1 MEKSSK
7 TTLLATIVLVGFAW
21 AVVFH
26 YIMGFYLNAPYPFD
40 TFLSMPKDIFG
51 DFLIALTNIKGFVPY
66 ASVDGW
72 MVYFP
77 LAYILL
83 IPFVYIQNTLISC
96 LIFAFGFVS
105 FLAFMNFKCLYAKNL
120 TRVENFKNIF
130 IMTFLSY
137 PFLYM
142 LDRGNLDMYLFILFV
157 GFVYFF
163 KSEKY
168 LLSAVLI
175 GLENAMKP
183 FSALF
188 LILFLFKKRFKEF
201 FLSLFITGILIV
213 GGFLCFK
220 GGFFNQ
226 LHVYHGNLIMFKK
239 LWIYDDKDRGM
250 LQCSSLFSALKF
262 FLCSYKPI
270 ISAFFLEK
278 IYSYIGF
285 IITSIIIFFAYREKT
300 YWKTITLLTLHMLL
314 VPYIICDYKLIFL
327 FVPIWLF
334 ANTEEKTKFDKVYTI
349 LFGLLLIPKKIFTVW
364 IHAAAVSRL
373 VTFGVVVNPLLMILF
388 IGLIIY
394 EQFSKKNICCKIK
407 E

>member
-1 MEKSSK
+1 MDKSEK
-7 TTLLATIVLVGFAW
+7 TTLLATIVLVGFVW

-26 YIMGFYLNAPYPFD
+26 YILGFYLKAPYPFD

-51 DFLIALTNIKGFVPY
+51 DFLLTLTSVKEFAPY
-66 ASVDGW
+66 ASVDLW

-83 IPFVYIQNTLISC
+83 IPFVYIQNTLLSS
-96 LIFAFGFVS
+96 LVFAFGFVS
-105 FLAFMNFKCLYAKNL
+105 FLTFMNIKFLYTKNL
-120 TRVENFKNIF
+120 TKAENFKNIF

-142 LDRGNLDMYLFILFV
+142 IDRGNLDMYLFMLFV
-157 GFVYFF
+157 GFVYLF
-163 KSEKY
+163 KSKKY

-183 FSALF
+183 FSTLF
-188 LILFLFKKRFKEF
+188 LILFLFKKRYKEF
-201 FLSLFITGILIV
+201 FLSLFITAILVI

-226 LHVYHGNLIMFKK
+226 IHIFQSNLVMFKQ

-262 FLCSYKPI
+262 LLCSYKQI
-270 ISAFFLEK
+270 ISINLLEK
-278 IYSYIGF
+278 LYSYLGL
-285 IITSIIIFFAYREKT
+285 IITSIIIFFAYREKI

-334 ANTEEKTKFDKVYTI
+334 VNAEEKTGFDGVYTI
-349 LFGLLLIPKKIFTVW
+349 LFGLLLIPKKIFTWW
-364 IHAAAVSRL
+364 IHAATISRL
-373 VTFGVVVNPLLMILF
+373 VTYGVIINPIIMILF

-394 EQFSKKNICCKIK
+394 EQFRKRKVAQINQ
-407 E
+407 

>member
-1 MEKSSK
+1 MEKSRK
-7 TTLLATIVLVGFAW
+7 ITLLATIVLVGFVW

-26 YIMGFYLNAPYPFD
+26 YFLGFYFHVPYPFN
-40 TFLSMPKDIFG
+40 TFLSMPKDFFG
-51 DFLIALTNIKGFVPY
+51 DFLFTLPDVKRFVPY
-66 ASVDGW
+66 SQIDGW

-83 IPFVYIQNTLISC
+83 IPFAYIKNKILASF
-96 LIFAFGFVS
+96 IFAFGFVF
-105 FLAFMNFKCLYAKNL
+105 FLIFMNIKFLYAKNL
-120 TRVENFKNIF
+120 MKVENFRNIF

-142 LDRGNLDMYLFILFV
+142 IDRGNLDMYLFMVFV
-157 GFVYFF
+157 GFVYLF
-163 KSEKY
+163 KSKKY

-175 GLENAMKP
+175 GLANAMKP

-188 LILFLFKKRFKEF
+188 LILFLFKKRYKEF
-201 FLSLFITGILIV
+201 FLSLFLTLILVI
-213 GGFLCFK
+213 GGFLFFK

-226 LHVYHGNLIMFKK
+226 VHIYHANLVMFKK
-239 LWIYDDKDRGM
+239 LWIYDKERGL

-262 FLCSYKPI
+262 LLCSYKQI
-270 ISAFFLEK
+270 ISSSLLEK
-278 IYSYIGF
+278 IYSYLGF

-300 YWKTITLLTLHMLL
+300 YWKTVTLLTLHMLL

-334 ANTEEKTKFDKVYTI
+334 ANAEEKTRFDKVYTI
-349 LFGLLLIPKKIFTVW
+349 LFGLLLIPKKIFMLW
-364 IHAAAVSRL
+364 IHIGTVSQL
-373 VTFGVVVNPLLMILF
+373 VTYGVIINPILMILF

-394 EQFSKKNICCKIK
+394 EQFSKKGAEKMLK
-407 E
+407 